1 MGLKALRVSLYKRY
15 RRFIY
20 DRIYYSDKLTG
31 DLRFFNLG
39 IAPIDVA
46 SLAALNITTEQH
58 QAQVYLEAVSAF
70 SRNTVRGQP
79 QRLLEISTG
88 LGGGLHI
95 LSQCFPTTQ
104 IVGLDYS
111 PAAIRRSKR
120 VVPTATLVVA
130 DAHATSFQE
139 SSFPLVVNIESL
151 HALNALM
158 FLREMRRI
166 LAADGLLV
174 IVDFHREPAMATRE
188 WLGVQAR
195 ESELEVIEFRDL
207 TQHGIASARRDG
219 ARRDRFL
226 KRVPFPFK
234 DRANEMTAGEGS
246 DLLRQYVSGEK
257 TYFLCVLKKRTFA
270 AC

>member
-1 MGLKALRVSLYKRY
+1 M
-15 RRFIY
+15 Y
-20 DRIYYSDKLTG
+20 DRIYYSDWLTG
-31 DLRFFNLG
+31 NLRFFNRG
-39 IAPIDVA
+39 VAPVDVA

-70 SRNTVRGQP
+70 SRNTVLGQP
-79 QRLLEISTG
+79 QRLLEVSTG

-95 LSQCFPTTQ
+95 LSQRFPITQ

-111 PAAIRRSKR
+111 PAAIRRSRR
-120 VVPTATLVVA
+120 VMPTAMLMVA
-130 DAHATSFQE
+130 DAHATSFHE
-139 SSFPLVVNIESL
+139 ASFPLIVNIESL

-158 FLREMRRI
+158 FLHEMRRI
-166 LAADGLLV
+166 LSADGLLV
-174 IVDFHREPAMATRE
+174 IVDFHREPTMATRE

-195 ESELEVIEFRDL
+195 ESELEVIEFQDL
-207 TQHGIASARRDG
+207 TQHAIASARTDA
-219 ARRDRFL
+219 ARRDNFL

-234 DRANEMTAGEGS
+234 DIAYEMTAGEGS

-257 TYFLCVLKKRTFA
+257 TYFLCVLKKRTFV